1 MNARTT
7 QRTATLRG
15 RWLLLARVAWVALT
29 AIVIGLH
36 VSGIPYSY
44 ARQTDHL
51 NFGRFTPEQLQAFEN
66 LGLTPEFYAAYTVA
80 VPVLTMLVF
89 TVVATVI
96 FWRRSEDQ
104 MALFG
109 AFVLV
114 VFGGAALTSETPHAL
129 AAAHPA
135 LWFPVR
141 LLDYLGQVSFCILFY
156 VFPNGRFVPRW
167 TRWLAI
173 AVALLWVPDIFF
185 PSSALDLLGGPLF
198 LVFLGSLVVAQVYRY
213 LWVSNPAE
221 RQQTKW
227 VVSGVAVALVGFA
240 TLLIL
245 ANFILSPESMGPL
258 TEMVAETCVYG
269 LITLIPLSIGV
280 AILRSGLYE
289 IDVIINRTLV
299 YGPLTAMLVTLYFG
313 GIVLLQRVF
322 VALTGE
328 KSTLAVVASTLLIA
342 ALFNPLRRRTQ
353 SFIDRRFYR
362 RKYDAQ
368 KTLEAFSS
376 KLREETDLEALNDE
390 LVGAVRETMQ
400 PAHVSLWL
408 RPVTFQ
414 NSRES
419 DKQPLF
425 SAE

>member
-44 ARQTDHL
+44 ARQTGNL

-80 VPVLTMLVF
+80 VPIFTMLVF

-96 FWRRSEDQ
+96 FWRRSEDR

-135 LWFPVR
+135 LQFPVR

-156 VFPNGRFVPRW
+156 VFPTGRFVPRW

-185 PSSALDLLGGPLF
+185 PDSALDLLGGPLF
-198 LVFLGSLVVAQVYRY
+198 YRY
-213 LWVSNPAE
+213 LWVSNPVE

-245 ANFILSPESMGPL
+245 ANFVLSPEPLGPL

-289 IDVIINRTLV
+289 IDIIINRTLV
-299 YGPLTAMLVTLYFG
+299 YGPLTAMLVALYFG

-342 ALFNPLRRRTQ
+342 ALFSPLRRRIQ

-362 RKYDAQ
+362 SKYDARR
-368 KTLEAFSS
+368 TLEAFSAT
-376 KLREETDLEALNDE
+376 LRDETDLEALNEE
-390 LVGAVRETMQ
+390 LVGVVRETIQ

-408 RPVTFQ
+408 RP
-414 NSRES
+414 ES
-419 DKQPLF
+419 ASKDEQGR
-425 SAE
+425 

>member
-1 MNARTT
+1 LGVGGAVEWWNEANQREQETGEMNARTT

-44 ARQTDHL
+44 ARQTGNL

-80 VPVLTMLVF
+80 VPVFTMLVF

-185 PSSALDLLGGPLF
+185 PGSSLDLLGGRLF
-198 LVFLGSLVVAQVYRY
+198 IGLLISLVVAQVYRY

-245 ANFILSPESMGPL
+245 ANFVLSPESIGPL
-258 TEMVAETCVYG
+258 AEMAAETCVYG
-269 LITLIPLSIGV
+269 LISLIPLSIGV

-289 IDVIINRTLV
+289 IDIIINRTLV
-299 YGPLTAMLVTLYFG
+299 YGSLTVTLVALYFG
-313 GIVLLQRVF
+313 GVVVL
-322 VALTGE
+322 
-328 KSTLAVVASTLLIA
+328 
-342 ALFNPLRRRTQ
+342 
-353 SFIDRRFYR
+353 
-362 RKYDAQ
+362 
-368 KTLEAFSS
+368 
-376 KLREETDLEALNDE
+376 
-390 LVGAVRETMQ
+390 
-400 PAHVSLWL
+400 
-408 RPVTFQ
+408 
-414 NSRES
+414 
-419 DKQPLF
+419 
-425 SAE
+425 